1 MAPDRLHIPI
11 WGQYGTR
18 LDNLPRFCPY
28 GPILGA
34 IWDPFGQCAKILPIL
49 APFSFQNASVANNTG
64 FFLN

>member
-1 MAPDRLHIPI
+1 MGPVWTICKYFAHM
-11 WGQYGTR
+11 
-18 LDNLPRFCPY
+18 

-49 APFSFQNASVANNTG
+49 APFSFQNAASVANNTG